1 MLVGDINILA
11 IESDI
16 THVYSSL
23 GQRGLGFFVVWVG
36 GKRYGV
42 YSPEATLLACSY
54 DEVSNRIAR
63 RRQHVVPFLDCED
76 ALSIAEAY
84 LQCTYY
90 DDQNEGN
97 SFRLTCPQLQS
108 AFSVARPVWAPDGD
122 EAFDDGSHILHFD
135 QSENVR
141 LIAFKNS
148 RNNSEVAASLS
159 EVTLTANTLYS
170 VLREWRGRFEA
181 DWMARIKLVN

>member
-1 MLVGDINILA
+1 MLVGDINVIA

-16 THVYSSL
+16 THAYNSL
-23 GQRGLGFFVVWVG
+23 GQRGLGFFVVYVS

-42 YSPEATLLACSY
+42 YSPDATLLACSFY
-54 DEVSNRIAR
+54 EVSNRISR
-63 RRQHVVPFLDCED
+63 RRQHVVPFDDDED

-84 LQCTYY
+84 LRCTYY
-90 DDQNEGN
+90 DDQDEGN
-97 SFRLTCPQLQS
+97 PFRLTCPQLQS
-108 AFSVARPVWAPDGD
+108 ALSIARAVWAPDGD

-148 RNNSEVAASLS
+148 QDKSEVAASLS
-159 EVTLTANTLYS
+159 DVTLAANTFYS
-170 VLREWRGRFEA
+170 VLCEWRDRFEA